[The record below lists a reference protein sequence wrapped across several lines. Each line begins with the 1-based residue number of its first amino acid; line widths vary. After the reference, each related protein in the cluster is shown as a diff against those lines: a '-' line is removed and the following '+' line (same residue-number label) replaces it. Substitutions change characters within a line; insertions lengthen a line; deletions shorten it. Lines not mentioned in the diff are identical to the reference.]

1 MSKQKRSANKQ
12 QAKRSAD
19 NQQSN
24 RPAERQQSKRS
35 KRMAAYRLSTLVALI
50 LAILTGIEYVAAA
63 MEFGATVMFILAI
76 AKAYCVVH
84 YFMHVSRL
92 WSPEGSH

>member
-1 MSKQKRSANKQ
+1 MSK
-12 QAKRSAD
+12 
-19 NQQSN
+19 
-24 RPAERQQSKRS
+24 QQSKRS
-35 KRMAAYRLSTLVALI
+35 TNKQQANQPAARQQSRRSRRMAAYRLSTLVALI
-50 LAILTGIEYVAAA
+50 LAILTGVEYVAAA